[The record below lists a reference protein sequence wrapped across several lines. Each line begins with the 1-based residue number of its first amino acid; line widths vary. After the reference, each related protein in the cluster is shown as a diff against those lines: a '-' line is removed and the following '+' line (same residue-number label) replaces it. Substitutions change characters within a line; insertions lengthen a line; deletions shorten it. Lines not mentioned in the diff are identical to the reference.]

1 MKKITS
7 QKSYIFALMLSLLVF
22 WLGGR
27 QDAMLYS
34 IAFFYLIIPAS
45 TLIFSA
51 AWSMKHS
58 FGSSVILALCHGL
71 SFMMVEYLTFSLANM
86 IAFEHINMP
95 NFEFGLSGFVISII
109 GALIGKIIGRVRDRS

>member
-7 QKSYIFALMLSLLVF
+7 QKSYIFALMLSLLIF

-45 TLIFSA
+45 TLISSA
-51 AWSMKHS
+51 AWSMNHS

-71 SFMMVEYLTFSLANM
+71 SFMMVEYCNNKPVSRCTSVVVHSATDYRTSV
-86 IAFEHINMP
+86 
-95 NFEFGLSGFVISII
+95 LS
-109 GALIGKIIGRVRDRS
+109 